1 MVRVT
6 IHSAQLDI
14 WQDTRACDF
23 IIAMMNSSDPDGP
36 YFLPLRG
43 GPDRPRAAEASAP
56 GRTVRGMGA
65 LTLTRAGKSRDGE
78 WSTDDYGRVRG
89 TPPHWP
95 YLPSTQGPQGMP
107 WFWEIT
113 ARPESTQNRGYAV
126 SCDQAM
132 KELKARWANPARF

>member
-1 MVRVT
+1 
-6 IHSAQLDI
+6 
-14 WQDTRACDF
+14 
-23 IIAMMNSSDPDGP
+23 MMNSSDPDGP

-56 GRTVRGMGA
+56 GRTVRDMGA

-78 WSTDDYGRVRG
+78 WSTDDYDVFEGPRLIG
-89 TPPHWP
+89 HI
-95 YLPSTQGPQGMP
+95 LLSTQGPQGIP

>member
-1 MVRVT
+1 M
-6 IHSAQLDI
+6 
-14 WQDTRACDF
+14 RACDF

-56 GRTVRGMGA
+56 GRAARDMGA

-78 WSTDDYGRVRG
+78 WSTDDYDVFEGPRLIG
-89 TPPHWP
+89 HI
-95 YLPSTQGPQGMP
+95 LLSTQGPQGMP